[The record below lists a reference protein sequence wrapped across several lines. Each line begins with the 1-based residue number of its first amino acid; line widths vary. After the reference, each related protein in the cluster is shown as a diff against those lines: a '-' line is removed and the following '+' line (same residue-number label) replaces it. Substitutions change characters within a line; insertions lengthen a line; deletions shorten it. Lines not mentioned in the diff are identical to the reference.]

1 MRSDKR
7 LASRIM
13 PVLLGAMA
21 LLIVACGSAPTQ
33 SGTANATQKAPADQ
47 QVYRMTQAGI
57 SDLQTLDPAL
67 TTDLPSA
74 TAINLLF
81 TGLVQLDDQLKVQP
95 QLAQSWQESADGLT
109 WTFTLKP
116 NLKFSDG
123 TPLTS
128 QDVVYSIDR
137 ALQPATRSSTAASYL
152 GLIKDSDKLLAG
164 KVKTLIGSS
173 LKAPD
178 EKTVVITTNQ
188 KASYFLYTLTY
199 PTAYVV
205 QKSMIDKYGKNFT
218 DHLQEGGG
226 AGPFKMQQYTHGK
239 EIVFVPNPNYYGP
252 KPQLQKIIMPFYKD
266 VNTAYK
272 AYQAGQVDIAPVP
285 STNIEQAKRL
295 SNEFHQTPEL
305 AIFYYTMNY
314 LVKPFDNIKIR
325 QAFSLAIDRNRIA
338 ESIWKGTR
346 IPTYHIVPQGMPGYN
361 PDLTGLAGV
370 KSTAGDPTKAKQLL
384 QEGLQ
389 EMGLSNVSQLPPIR
403 LTYPVGS
410 QDASNEIAAVIQMWH
425 TNLGISV
432 KADPVD
438 FNKLLDQT
446 TAATNNPNGLQ
457 FWAIGWIADYPDP
470 QDWLTLQ
477 FDKGSPNNNANFG
490 QNNTSNAIQQQAVQ
504 QQLREADGNPD
515 QNARMQSYMQAEQQL
530 VNDVAWMSLSQRTA
544 TRLLKPYVVGMKFNA
559 QGIFPPDSWANV
571 YIAAH

>member
-1 MRSDKR
+1 MRSGKR
-7 LASRIM
+7 LAPRLF
-13 PVLLGAMA
+13 PALLGVLA
-21 LLIVACGSAPTQ
+21 LLLVACGSTPAPTNTG
-33 SGTANATQKAPADQ
+33 SGQKAPANQ

-57 SDLQTLDPAL
+57 SDVQTLDPAL
-67 TTDLPSA
+67 STDLPSA

-81 TGLVQLDDQLKVQP
+81 TGLVQLDDQLKVRP
-95 QLAQSWQESADGLT
+95 QLAQSWQQSADGLS

-123 TPLTS
+123 SPLTS
-128 QDVVYSIDR
+128 QDVAYSIDR
-137 ALQPATRSSTAASYL
+137 ALQPETRSSAAASYL

-173 LKAPD
+173 LKTPD
-178 EKTVVITTNQ
+178 DNTIVIETNQ
-188 KASYFLYTLTY
+188 KASYFLDTLTY
-199 PTAYVV
+199 PTSYVV
-205 QKSMIDKYGKNFT
+205 QKSLIDKYGKQFT

-226 AGPFKMQQYTHGK
+226 AGPFTIQQYTHGK

-266 VNTAYK
+266 VSTAYK
-272 AYQAGQVDIAPVP
+272 AYQTGQVDITGIP
-285 STNIEQAKRL
+285 SANMDQAKGL
-295 SNEFHQTPEL
+295 SKEFHQTPEL
-305 AIFYYTMNY
+305 TTFYYTMNY

-325 QAFSLAIDRNRIA
+325 QAFSLAINRDQIA
-338 ESIWKGTR
+338 QSIWKGSR
-346 IPTYHIVPQGMPGYN
+346 IATYHIVPQGMPGYN
-361 PDLTGLAGV
+361 ADLTGPAGV
-370 KSTAGDPTKAKQLL
+370 KATTGDPAKAKQLL

-389 EMGLSNVSQLPPIR
+389 EMGLSNVSQLPPIK

-410 QDASNEIAAVIQMWH
+410 QDATNEITAAIQMWH
-425 TNLGISV
+425 TNLGVSV

-438 FNKLLDQT
+438 FNKLLDET

-477 FDKGSPNNNANFG
+477 FDEGSPNNNANYG
-490 QNNTSNAIQQQAVQ
+490 QNKTASASQQQAVQ
-504 QQLREADGNPD
+504 QQLRQADVNPD
-515 QNARMQSYMQAEQQL
+515 QQSRLQSYMQAEQQL
-530 VNDVAWMSLSQRTA
+530 VNDVAWMSMSQRTA
-544 TRLLKPYVVGMKFNA
+544 ARLLKPYVMGLKFNA
-559 QGIFPPDSWANV
+559 QGIYPPDSWANV